1 MWKVSVW
8 SLCYQLECDD
18 RGNVGGV
25 LPRYEG
31 QATSVVC
38 PADSLC
44 GDVVYG
50 IRRKKKKIRQEPA
63 DEQKC
68 GVRVECSQW
77 APQSWGLG

>member
-1 MWKVSVW
+1 MEGERVESV
-8 SLCYQLECDD
+8 LPVECDD

-44 GDVVYG
+44 GGCG
-50 IRRKKKKIRQEPA
+50 IWNKKGKKKIRQEPA

>member
-1 MWKVSVW
+1 MEGERVESV
-8 SLCYQLECDD
+8 LPAECDD

-31 QATSVVC
+31 QAMSVVC

-44 GDVVYG
+44 EGCG
-50 IRRKKKKIRQEPA
+50 IWNKKGKKKIRQEPA